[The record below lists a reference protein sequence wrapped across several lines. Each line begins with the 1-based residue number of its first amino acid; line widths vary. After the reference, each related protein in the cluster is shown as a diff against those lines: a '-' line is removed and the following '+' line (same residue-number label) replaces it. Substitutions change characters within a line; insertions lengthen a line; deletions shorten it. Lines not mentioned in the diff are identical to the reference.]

1 MSKKTQDI
9 TITTVGFDKDKQR
22 IYDEIC
28 GAALVNL
35 FTLSKNS
42 DTIAIYNFDP
52 KNEEHL
58 FLLGVAKSLAGV
70 KDKKVCL
77 DVSKFQLWKLNR
89 GIDKDCRIIRMNC
102 KEMIFGIDPNQLLN
116 FMRPEAEKLLGK
128 EFSFGDIYR
137 RYYKRK
143 KDE

>member
-1 MSKKTQDI
+1 MCKETGYV
-9 TITTVGFDKDKQR
+9 ITTVGVDKDKER

-42 DTIAIYNFDP
+42 DTIAIYHFDP

-143 KDE
+143 KGE